1 MHLRQIRHADRTC
14 RRLPH
19 ICERCDRRT
28 SQKWSRYIGL
38 YVSERA
44 FLACRVLG
52 IPLAVVQKEV
62 SDIIEHRLLVGH
74 AIHND
79 LEVIVHLYDHIRS
92 AVTDVFSDQVL
103 FLSHPKRRT
112 RDTQRYKAFRALLNG
127 GLPSLKTLADKVLGL
142 KIQTGAHDS
151 VSDTWAESPESIHP
165 PCLLFVGGRC
175 SGDDATLRST
185 SA

>member
-1 MHLRQIRHADRTC
+1 MTTYAA
-14 RRLPH
+14 PSP
-19 ICERCDRRT
+19 T
-28 SQKWSRYIGL
+28 S
-38 YVSERA
+38 
-44 FLACRVLG
+44 
-52 IPLAVVQKEV
+52 
-62 SDIIEHRLLVGH
+62 
-74 AIHND
+74 
-79 LEVIVHLYDHIRS
+79 S
-92 AVTDVFSDQVL
+92 ADQVL

-151 VSDTWAESPESIHP
+151 VSGTSAERPGIIHP

-185 SA
+185 SARLGEIVVGKEDVDERGET